1 MTGQVIWITGLSGAG
16 KTTVAEQLTLRIRE
30 GGLQPIRLDGDIL
43 RDLFK
48 NSEVISETY
57 NREARIKLALK
68 YAHLCKTLSSQGFT
82 VIIATVSMFREV
94 YAWNRANLP
103 NYFEVYLKV
112 PLDELR
118 LRDPK
123 KIYQRYDA
131 GELNN
136 VAGLDLCI
144 DEPLEPHVTLD
155 FGIQPSLWKSPEIIV
170 KHLISE
176 LEKVHYVVKPEKN
189 VEQKSRGVLK

>member
-16 KTTVAEQLTLRIRE
+16 KTTVAKELNQQLRE
-30 GGLQPIRLDGDIL
+30 RGLQPVLLDGDVL

-48 NSEVISETY
+48 NTEVISETY

-68 YAHLCKTLSSQGFT
+68 YAHICKILSSQGFT

-94 YAWNRANLP
+94 HAWNRANLP

-112 PLDELR
+112 PLNELR

-131 GELNN
+131 GELSN

-155 FGIQPSLWKSPEIIV
+155 FEMQPFLWKSPEIIV
-170 KHLISE
+170 EHLISE
-176 LEKVHYVVKPEKN
+176 LEKVHYVIMSE
-189 VEQKSRGVLK
+189 

>member
-16 KTTVAEQLTLRIRE
+16 KTTVAEHLTLRIRKL
-30 GGLQPIRLDGDIL
+30 GLKPILLDGDIL
-43 RDLFK
+43 RSLFK
-48 NSEVISETY
+48 NMEVISETY
-57 NREARIKLALK
+57 NRDARTKLALK
-68 YAHLCKTLSSQGFT
+68 YAHICKILSSQDFT

-94 YAWNRANLP
+94 YAWNRANLT

-123 KIYQRYDA
+123 KIYQRYDV

-144 DEPLEPHVTLD
+144 DEPLEPHITLD
-155 FGIQPSLWKSPEIIV
+155 FEIQPFLWKSPEIIV
-170 KHLISE
+170 EHLIFE
-176 LEKVHYVVKPEKN
+176 LENLCCIVQPERKC
-189 VEQKSRGVLK
+189 

>member
-1 MTGQVIWITGLSGAG
+1 MTGHVIWITGLSGAG

-30 GGLQPIRLDGDIL
+30 LGLNPILLDGDVL

-48 NSEVISETY
+48 NTGAISQTY

-68 YAHLCKTLSSQGFT
+68 YAHMCKILSSQGFT
-82 VIIATVSMFREV
+82 VVIATISMFREV

-118 LRDPK
+118 LRDFK

-136 VAGLDLCI
+136 VAGLDLRI
-144 DEPLEPHVTLD
+144 DEPLESHVTLD
-155 FGIQPSLWKSPEIIV
+155 FKKQSFLWKSPEVIAE
-170 KHLISE
+170 HLISK
-176 LEKVHYVVKPEKN
+176 LENLCCSIKV
-189 VEQKSRGVLK
+189 QQ

>member
-1 MTGQVIWITGLSGAG
+1 MDGQVIWITGLSGAG
-16 KTTVAEQLTLRIRE
+16 KTTVAAALGQCLRERGSIPV
-30 GGLQPIRLDGDIL
+30 LLDGDIL
-43 RDLFK
+43 RNLFK
-48 NSEVISETY
+48 STNEIDKTY

-131 GELNN
+131 GELKN

-155 FGIQPSLWKSPEIIV
+155 FEIQPSLWKSPEIIV
-170 KHLISE
+170 EHLISE
-176 LEKVHYVVKPEKN
+176 LKKVHCTVKPEK
-189 VEQKSRGVLK
+189 KC

>member
-16 KTTVAEQLTLRIRE
+16 KTTVAEHLTLRIRE

-48 NSEVISETY
+48 NTEVISETY
-57 NREARIKLALK
+57 NREARIELALK
-68 YAHLCKTLSSQGFT
+68 YAHICKILSSQGFT

-94 YAWNRANLP
+94 YAWNRANLQ
-103 NYFEVYLKV
+103 NYFEVYLNV

-123 KIYQRYDA
+123 NIYQRYDA

-136 VAGLDLCI
+136 VAGLDLQI

-155 FGIQPSLWKSPEIIV
+155 FEKQSFLWKSSEVIV
-170 KHLISE
+170 EHLISE
-176 LEKVHYVVKPEKN
+176 LEKVCCI
-189 VEQKSRGVLK
+189 VELKR

>member
-16 KTTVAEQLTLRIRE
+16 KTTVAEHLTLRIRE
-30 GGLQPIRLDGDIL
+30 LGLKPILLDGDIL
-43 RDLFK
+43 RSLFK
-48 NSEVISETY
+48 NVEVISETY
-57 NREARIKLALK
+57 NRDARTKLALK
-68 YAHLCKTLSSQGFT
+68 YARICKILSSQDFT

-94 YAWNRANLP
+94 YAWNRANLT

-136 VAGLDLCI
+136 VAGLDLCVY
-144 DEPLEPHVTLD
+144 EPLEPHVTLD
-155 FGIQPSLWKSPEIIV
+155 FEIQPSLWKSPEIIV
-170 KHLISE
+170 EHLISE
-176 LEKVHYVVKPEKN
+176 LEKVHYTVKPEK
-189 VEQKSRGVLK
+189 KC

>member
-16 KTTVAEQLTLRIRE
+16 KTTVAEELTLSIQER
-30 GGLQPIRLDGDIL
+30 GLQPILLDGDIL

-48 NSEVISETY
+48 NTEVISETY
-57 NREARIKLALK
+57 NREARLKLALK
-68 YAHLCKTLSSQGFT
+68 YAHICKILSSQGFT
-82 VIIATVSMFREV
+82 VIIATVSMFCEV

-123 KIYQRYDA
+123 KIYQEYDVGA
-131 GELNN
+131 LNN

-144 DEPLEPHVTLD
+144 DEPLEPHITLD
-155 FGIQPSLWKSPEIIV
+155 FDMQPFLWESPKV
-170 KHLISE
+170 ISE
-176 LEKVHYVVKPEKN
+176 HLLQKLEN
-189 VEQKSRGVLK
+189 LC

>member
-16 KTTVAEQLTLRIRE
+16 KTTVAEQLTTYIRE
-30 GGLQPIRLDGDIL
+30 RGLQPILLDGDIL
-43 RDLFK
+43 RDLLK
-48 NSEVISETY
+48 NSEVPGETY
-57 NREARIKLALK
+57 TREGRIKLALK

-94 YAWNRANLP
+94 YDWNRANLP

-112 PLDELR
+112 NLDELR

-123 KIYQRYDA
+123 KIYQKYDA

-144 DEPLEPHVTLD
+144 DEPVGPQVILD
-155 FGIQPSLWKSPEIIV
+155 FD
-170 KHLISE
+170 
-176 LEKVHYVVKPEKN
+176 
-189 VEQKSRGVLK
+189 

>member
-1 MTGQVIWITGLSGAG
+1 MSDPV
-16 KTTVAEQLTLRIRE
+16 
-30 GGLQPIRLDGDIL
+30 
-43 RDLFK
+43 
-48 NSEVISETY
+48 
-57 NREARIKLALK
+57 
-68 YAHLCKTLSSQGFT
+68 SSQNFT
-82 VIIATVSMFREV
+82 VVIATVSMFREV

-112 PLDELR
+112 PLEELR

-155 FGIQPSLWKSPEIIV
+155 FEIQPSLWKSPEIIV
-170 KHLISE
+170 EHLISE
-176 LEKVHYVVKPEKN
+176 LEKVHYVVKPEK
-189 VEQKSRGVLK
+189 KC

>member
-1 MTGQVIWITGLSGAG
+1 MTGQVIWLTGLSGAG
-16 KTTVAEQLTLRIRE
+16 KTTVAKHLTLRIRE
-30 GGLQPIRLDGDIL
+30 LGLKPILLDGDIL
-43 RDLFK
+43 RSLFK
-48 NSEVISETY
+48 NMEVISETY
-57 NREARIKLALK
+57 NREARTKLALK
-68 YAHLCKTLSSQGFT
+68 YAHLCKILSSQGFT

-155 FGIQPSLWKSPEIIV
+155 FEIQPFLWKSPGIIV
-170 KHLISE
+170 EHLIFE
-176 LEKVHYVVKPEKN
+176 LENLCCIVQPERKC
-189 VEQKSRGVLK
+189 